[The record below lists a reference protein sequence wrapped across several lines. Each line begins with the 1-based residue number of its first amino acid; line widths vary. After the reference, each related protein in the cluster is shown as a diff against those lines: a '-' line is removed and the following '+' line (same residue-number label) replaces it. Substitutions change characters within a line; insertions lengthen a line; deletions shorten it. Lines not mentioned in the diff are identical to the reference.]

1 MKHKLL
7 WPKRAEAGGLLLK
20 AGDTIDLAK
29 LYDAEQIAELE
40 QQGQYQPVADEP
52 KKVKANG

>member
-1 MKHKLL
+1 L
-7 WPKRAEAGGLLLK
+7 WPKRAEAGGLVLK

-29 LYDAEQIAELE
+29 HYNAEQIAELE
-40 QQGQYQPVADEP
+40 RQGQDQPVADEP